1 MELVHHNEKCVFRY
15 NHFSSY
21 LKSKFGYAVH
31 KVTIDAGF
39 TCPNRDGTIG
49 YGGCIYCDNRAFNL
63 NVRRGLKES
72 PRQQIKDGIAQVKE
86 KFGIDKI
93 IAYFQAYSNTYGD
106 VACLKEQ
113 YDVIRDFPEIV
124 GLAIGTRP
132 DCVDQEKLDLVESY
146 SKDYMVWIEYGL
158 QSANNETLKRINRGH
173 TVEQFLKAVEMTKER
188 NISICVHLIL
198 GLPGENHSMMMD
210 TAQFLSGLPIRGIKL
225 HNQCVIRQ
233 TILEKMYRDGDYRPL
248 TLEEY
253 VKAAVDFLERIPF
266 EVTVQRLTADAPD
279 DIFVAPDW
287 AKNRWKII
295 EEIDKDFVRRDSHQG
310 IGCCHG

>member
-1 MELVHHNEKCVFRY
+1 
-15 NHFSSY
+15 
-21 LKSKFGYAVH
+21 
-31 KVTIDAGF
+31 
-39 TCPNRDGTIG
+39 
-49 YGGCIYCDNRAFNL
+49 
-63 NVRRGLKES
+63 
-72 PRQQIKDGIAQVKE
+72 
-86 KFGIDKI
+86 
-93 IAYFQAYSNTYGD
+93 
-106 VACLKEQ
+106 
-113 YDVIRDFPEIV
+113 
-124 GLAIGTRP
+124 
-132 DCVDQEKLDLVESY
+132 VDREKLDLVESY

-188 NISICVHLIL
+188 DISICVHLIL

-210 TAQFLSGLPIRGIKL
+210 AAQFLSGLPITGIKL
-225 HNQCVIRQ
+225 HNQCVVRQ

-295 EEIDKDFVRRDSHQG
+295 EEIDKEFVRRDSHQG

>member
-1 MELVHHNEKCVFRY
+1 MYPWKHHRRFN
-15 NHFSSY
+15 SY
-21 LKSKFGYAVH
+21 TEYIRNAFGGRIQ
-31 KVTIDAGF
+31 KVVVDAGF

-198 GLPGENHSMMMD
+198 
-210 TAQFLSGLPIRGIKL
+210 
-225 HNQCVIRQ
+225 
-233 TILEKMYRDGDYRPL
+233 
-248 TLEEY
+248 
-253 VKAAVDFLERIPF
+253 
-266 EVTVQRLTADAPD
+266 
-279 DIFVAPDW
+279 
-287 AKNRWKII
+287 
-295 EEIDKDFVRRDSHQG
+295 
-310 IGCCHG
+310 